1 MFGKRRASG
10 GIRQVSRA
18 GAVFSGSWA
27 RRKRRAMGLT
37 FHVDDLA
44 DQGEA
49 RGAPAQGRCLL
60 VVHAHPDDESEFGAG
75 SVARYHRDGTRTV
88 LVCCTD
94 GGEGRIRN
102 PDVAADGDVDIVEI
116 RREELRTAAA
126 IVGFDEV
133 VRLDYPDSGSIGRA
147 ERPPSCFA
155 EVPLDVAAQR
165 VVEVIRRERPQVVVT
180 YADDQ
185 RAYPHPDHIRA
196 HEVAVRAFER
206 AGVQSAWPDAGPQWQ
221 PSKLYYTVTSRQR
234 RQAVNERYAGLGL
247 DAPFS
252 ADTSGGL
259 QGRGDPGLAPE
270 RSRVTTVVDVAP
282 YVHVWIEGMRAHRCQ
297 LTPAMDRLLGVPA
310 DVAGDVFGQ
319 EEFILARDLT
329 GRDPLDEMES
339 DLFESV
345 P

>member
-1 MFGKRRASG
+1 
-10 GIRQVSRA
+10 
-18 GAVFSGSWA
+18 
-27 RRKRRAMGLT
+27 MGLT
-37 FHVDDLA
+37 CTVDDSA
-44 DQGEA
+44 VEGGPQPA
-49 RGAPAQGRCLL
+49 GAPPGRCLL

-75 SVARYHRDGTRTV
+75 SVARYHREGTRTV

-102 PDVAADGDVDIVEI
+102 PDVAGAGDEVDIVEM

-126 IVGFDEV
+126 IVGFDET
-133 VRLDYPDSGSIGRA
+133 VRLDYPDSGSVGRVD
-147 ERPPSCFA
+147 RPPSCFA

-185 RAYPHPDHIRA
+185 RAYPHADHIRA
-196 HEVAVRAFER
+196 HEVALRAFER
-206 AGVQSAWPDAGPQWQ
+206 AGVAWAWPDAGPPWQ
-221 PSKLYYTVTSRQR
+221 PSKLYYTVTSRER
-234 RQAVNERYAGLGL
+234 RHAVNDRYAGLGL

-270 RSRVTTVVDVAP
+270 RSRVTTEVDVSP

-297 LTPAMDRLLGVPA
+297 LTPAMDRLLDVPA
-310 DVAGDVFGQ
+310 DVAADAFGC

-329 GRDPLDEMES
+329 GRDPLGGVES
-339 DLFESV
+339 DLFDGV